1 MDISFVRKI
10 AERKHLRGRKRAMAD
25 VEEFVE
31 RLDRAFNR
39 FHKGT
44 CGLKVGQNM
53 VNKTIE
59 FISSDSKCQDIPE
72 RVRSLFVKC
81 KFYMRIRDLN
91 EELKHGNNN
100 PNPQDTAVQRI
111 TNDNDKKIRKNK
123 SYKTPRD
130 FKKLGEQ
137 LF

>member
-1 MDISFVRKI
+1 MDDI
-10 AERKHLRGRKRAMAD
+10 EG
-25 VEEFVE
+25 FVE

-44 CGLKVGQNM
+44 CGLKTGQNM

-59 FISSDSKCQDIPE
+59 FISSDSKCKNIPE
-72 RVRSLFVKC
+72 KVRNLFVKC

-91 EELKHGNNN
+91 EELKHGNVN
-100 PNPQDTAVQRI
+100 PNPEETAGQKT
-111 TNDNDKKIRKNK
+111 TNDNLKKTKTKNNK

-130 FKKLGEQ
+130 LKKLAEQ